1 MTENQIV
8 FLWPPEQFRYW
19 RESEISVPTSG
30 NQFLIDRHKRGP
42 DGSAT
47 MAYSVDEEGQTCRCW
62 WLFGPQLDGVDPP
75 NELDST
81 PFKFVDPKSIKLN
94 AASSPWR
101 PLSHPSLMRG
111 RLTQKPENLTRRWA
125 QWEYRHRPRVIP
137 TRWQVLVSWF
147 GELWRKAF
155 YGR

>member
-19 RESEISVPTSG
+19 RESTISVPASG
-30 NQFLIDRHKRGP
+30 NQFLIEGRHKLGP

-47 MAYSVDEEGQTCRCW
+47 MAYSVADGQTVRYW
-62 WLFGPQLDGVDPP
+62 WLWQPSQCDGIDPP
-75 NELDST
+75 HELDST

-101 PLSHPSLMRG
+101 PLSHTSLMRG
-111 RLTQKPENLTRRWA
+111 RLTQPPINLLRRWGE
-125 QWEYRHRPRVIP
+125 WECRHRPRIP
-137 TRWQVLVSWF
+137 TRWQRFVSWCS
-147 GELWRKAF
+147 GLWRKAF